1 MCFLAEKRAQVNIRL
16 TSAELQK
23 VQQSASACN
32 LSVGKYAKQVLLKS
46 KLIQPKFSP
55 ETQQKLVRQ
64 LSGIANNLNQLTRL
78 ANSQTDYFLASNA
91 SDLQQLTQEVTQ
103 LWQQLVK

>member
-1 MCFLAEKRAQVNIRL
+1 MNKKRAQVNIRL
-16 TSAELQK
+16 TSEELQK
-23 VQQSASACN
+23 VQQSATACN

-46 KLIQPKFSP
+46 KLIQPKFAP

-78 ANSQTDYFLASNA
+78 ANSQTDYFPAHNT